1 MNIWVLRSSYEN
13 DHYTQTHMTEKGV
26 LMGAVEEV
34 SEYMYNG
41 FDPDEIEDFESG
53 WPTSCGED
61 LNCYTREQLRRFLQ
75 GWWEALMDSG
85 QPVEFQIY
93 QTQVKP

>member
-13 DHYTQTHMTEKGV
+13 DHYTQTHMTEKGD
-26 LMGAVEEV
+26 LMGAVEEL

-41 FDPDEIEDFESG
+41 FDQDEIEDFESG
-53 WPTSCGED
+53 WPTSYGED
-61 LNCYTREQLRRFLQ
+61 LNCYTREQLRTFLQ